1 MKKKKAAG
9 ILALSAC
16 MVLGI
21 SGSAAADWTP
31 ADISEAVGYYST
43 DEGSLVLMS
52 SGTMY
57 AINAETGEMGTSSYE
72 AYRDGGNLM
81 LVSEEKK
88 AVLVPQKE
96 KGKTESGGSY
106 YAFYQDYEGD
116 ASEVEFREGKHV
128 QFGDEIF
135 GNDYAVM
142 VREPLSVFFN
152 VDGSAE
158 GIGGVRTEGSGYET
172 PEEAVSAYVE
182 ALCNNDVSAMM
193 RACAVES
200 YVENYSLEKYVER
213 LGALIGGISQYYL
226 PDTGKLSEEINI
238 EHRKGTLVN
247 LIKGQYLTLTSAE
260 VMEAGERA
268 VTLSEYDSA
277 SSLLQ
282 DMFSYMEPEITYE
295 GEILPPV
302 FVISANTYYSL
313 NMQKNIL
320 KQRNVTGAQKFTD
333 RAAVVYVNGEP
344 GLLLLGICQY
354 NDRWFVTNNSMLA
367 NMIGL
372 RSTGGGAVMFG
383 SEEAESSLDFNYDAC
398 HVYQRNTSLQE
409 AVNRLTEALE
419 EIDMESI
426 LSLPEE
432 EQNDAYEE
440 ELSKIENLFDDQE
453 IAMIE
458 QQLGD

>member
-135 GNDYAVM
+135 GNDTDQLNEKAV
-142 VREPLSVFFN
+142 
-152 VDGSAE
+152 
-158 GIGGVRTEGSGYET
+158 
-172 PEEAVSAYVE
+172 AV
-182 ALCNNDVSAMM
+182 L
-193 RACAVES
+193 
-200 YVENYSLEKYVER
+200 K
-213 LGALIGGISQYYL
+213 IISR
-226 PDTGKLSEEINI
+226 KLSG
-238 EHRKGTLVN
+238 R
-247 LIKGQYLTLTSAE
+247 
-260 VMEAGERA
+260 
-268 VTLSEYDSA
+268 D
-277 SSLLQ
+277 
-282 DMFSYMEPEITYE
+282 
-295 GEILPPV
+295 
-302 FVISANTYYSL
+302 
-313 NMQKNIL
+313 
-320 KQRNVTGAQKFTD
+320 
-333 RAAVVYVNGEP
+333 
-344 GLLLLGICQY
+344 
-354 NDRWFVTNNSMLA
+354 
-367 NMIGL
+367 
-372 RSTGGGAVMFG
+372 FG
-383 SEEAESSLDFNYDAC
+383 SSVLEVSQQVDMLIRQA
-398 HVYQRNTSLQE
+398 TSH
-409 AVNRLTEALE
+409 
-419 EIDMESI
+419 
-426 LSLPEE
+426 
-432 EQNDAYEE
+432 
-440 ELSKIENLFDDQE
+440 ENLCQCYVGWCPFW
-453 IAMIE
+453 
-458 QQLGD
+458 